1 MQKPRIISVR
11 DEAGVK
17 KYASGFIKTYKE
29 AFAGPPYF
37 ESFEDEEVM
46 TIFRELVFNSGSV
59 CLLIEEEEVFGL
71 AGGYALNNEPEIA
84 SIFGR
89 FFPEIKPERIFYFAE
104 LAVQKE
110 YRRCGYG
117 SELIKN
123 LSQSA
128 LFTACLQRT
137 QAEGSN
143 ALNIFQNQGFE
154 VVRGMTQN
162 VETYISSD
170 NGRKKVRQ
178 KRIFTIK
185 FA

>member
-1 MQKPRIISVR
+1 
-11 DEAGVK
+11 
-17 KYASGFIKTYKE
+17 
-29 AFAGPPYF
+29 
-37 ESFEDEEVM
+37 
-46 TIFRELVFNSGSV
+46 
-59 CLLIEEEEVFGL
+59 
-71 AGGYALNNEPEIA
+71 
-84 SIFGR
+84 
-89 FFPEIKPERIFYFAE
+89 
-104 LAVQKE
+104 
-110 YRRCGYG
+110 
-117 SELIKN
+117 LIKN